1 MEEFDKF
8 KKDFYR
14 DSIAPEDYWPRWR
27 SVWDNSHQFTAY
39 FDGDLEICNEVLG
52 NFFSQHLKFRSF
64 FMTTS
69 ENNKLNSL
77 QNQVDIFRGGQQA
90 NIAGWSW
97 TLDRDHAEHF
107 ARSGATDDRPLI
119 TIARNLPSSA
129 ILAYLEKD
137 GFSEL
142 IVDPL
147 TVTIETASF
156 GGIEFERLY

>member
-1 MEEFDKF
+1 MQEFDKF
-8 KKDFYR
+8 RREYYSG
-14 DSIAPEDYWPRWR
+14 SITAEDYWPRWR
-27 SVWDNSHQFTAY
+27 SVWDSSHQFTAY
-39 FDGDLEICNEVLG
+39 FEGDLEICNEVLG
-52 NFFSQHLKFRSF
+52 SLFSQHIEFRSL
-64 FMTTS
+64 FMTTG
-69 ENNKLNSL
+69 ENNKLISL

-97 TLDRDHAEHF
+97 TLERNHAEHY

-129 ILAYLEKD
+129 VLAYLEKD